1 MANSLKFSK
10 EELKRKLK
18 ERARYVA
25 GQVTA
30 SFFDSVSQNMPVE
43 NGHAHET
50 LGMALM
56 KVGEL
61 EGVMQVASEMLSR
74 ASGDPEAASR
84 GYGMTK
90 ESSKGFSVTVGTSVG
105 FVKKLNDG
113 QTITPGDSSGSTGK
127 KEPGTE
133 GQLYG
138 PRTDYG
144 KGFLMWEDAGGRQY
158 ALSANWGPLG
168 FFERAKEAADQTAH
182 NLGAF

>member
-1 MANSLKFSK
+1 MASSIKFSK
-10 EELKRKLK
+10 EALKRRLLD
-18 ERARYVA
+18 RARYVA

-30 SFFDSVSQNMPVE
+30 SFFDSVSKNMPVE

-50 LGMALM
+50 LGAGLM

-61 EGVMQVASEMLSR
+61 DGVTQVASEMLSR
-74 ASGDPEAASR
+74 GSGDPEAASR
-84 GYGMTK
+84 GYGSTK
-90 ESSKGFSVTVGTSVG
+90 DLSSSVRVTVGTSVG
-105 FVKKLNDG
+105 FVKRLDDG
-113 QTITPGDSSGSTGK
+113 QTIVPGDATGSTGK

>member
-1 MANSLKFSK
+1 MGDTLKFNK
-10 EELKRKLK
+10 EALRRRLNA
-18 ERARYVA
+18 RARYVA

-30 SFFDSVSQNMPVE
+30 SFFDSVSKDMPIE

-50 LGMALM
+50 FGAALM
-56 KVGEL
+56 KVSEL
-61 EGVMQVASEMLSR
+61 EGVTQVASEMLSKG
-74 ASGDPEAASR
+74 SGDPEAASR
-84 GYGMTK
+84 GYGTTK
-90 ESSKGFSVTVGTSVG
+90 ELSNGMRVTVGTSVG
-105 FVKKLNDG
+105 FVAKLESG
-113 QTITPGDSSGSTGK
+113 QTITPGDMSGSTGK